1 MAKTK
6 LTIAKSEFDMWPF
19 INSQFTN
26 KLSMEKI
33 VIAGGGFAGVNLAL
47 GLLKNE
53 SYEIILVDRNN
64 YNYFSPLLYQVSTAF
79 LEPSSI
85 SYPYR
90 KLFRDERV
98 RYRLGEIIRIDP
110 SRQILELSDGELAY
124 DHLIIATGTAI
135 NFFGNESI
143 RKSAIPMKTVDDAL
157 QMRNTIVKR
166 WEKASV
172 TTDPAERQKLLNMVV
187 AGGGPTGV
195 EVAGM
200 LAEIKKFIIAR
211 EYPEFKEYPCEIYL
225 VDGGPSL
232 LGSMSV
238 KTQKHAENV
247 LNHLNVKIRLN
258 CKVLELKDGFVKLS
272 DGETIEAYTLIWAAG
287 VTVKRFDGIP
297 EGSFAKTGRMFTDE
311 FHRVNGVEN
320 IYAIGDCAIQT
331 HEAAFPNGHPQQAQ
345 TAIQHGTHLA
355 KNFTRKARGKKEE
368 PFRYNDKGELV
379 VIGRNQAAGD
389 LFKARFH
396 VQGYLA
402 LFLWLFV
409 HLTGL
414 LNPANRMR
422 TLNSWIVA
430 YLSRDQALRMIFR
443 SRMD

>member
-1 MAKTK
+1 
-6 LTIAKSEFDMWPF
+6 
-19 INSQFTN
+19 
-26 KLSMEKI
+26 MEKI
-33 VIAGGGFAGVNLAL
+33 VIAGGGFAGVNLAM
-47 GLLKNE
+47 GLLKNKA
-53 SYEIILVDRNN
+53 YEIVLVDRNN

-85 SYPYR
+85 CYPFR
-90 KLFRDERV
+90 KLFRDGGIS
-98 RYRLGEIIRIDP
+98 YRLGEIVKIDT
-110 SRQILELSDGELAY
+110 SGQILVLSDGEIAY
-124 DHLIIATGTAI
+124 DHLIIATGAAI
-135 NFFGNESI
+135 NYFGNESI
-143 RKSAIPMKTVDDAL
+143 RQNAIPMKTVDDAL

-166 WEKASV
+166 WEKAAI
-172 TTDPAERQKLLNMVV
+172 TTDPVEKQKLLNMVV

-200 LAEIKKFIIAR
+200 LAEIKKFILAR
-211 EYPEFKEYPCEIYL
+211 EYPEFKAYPCEIYL

-232 LGSMSV
+232 LRSMSA

-247 LNHLNVKIRLN
+247 LSRLHVKIKLN
-258 CKVLELKDGFVKLS
+258 TTVSEIKDGYVKLS
-272 DGETIEAYTLIWAAG
+272 NGEAIEAYTLIWAAG

-297 EGSFAKTGRMFTDE
+297 EDSFAKTGRMFTDE
-311 FHRVNGVEN
+311 FHRVKGVKN

-355 KNFTRKARGKKEE
+355 KNFTLRAAGKVEQ

-389 LFKARFH
+389 LFKVRFH
-396 VQGYLA
+396 VQGYPA

-443 SRMD
+443 SKTE